1 MKSLTHYLQ
10 RVLKIRE
17 TEKRNHSGFGGG
29 GGGALR
35 IEGVGSRE
43 VFRRE
48 TTLCLSSVVGMENR
62 CRAIITPH
70 NHSYVY

>member
-29 GGGALR
+29 GGALR
-35 IEGVGSRE
+35 IEGMGSRE